1 MYLDPYLDMFNEE
14 ILSYRLSKR
23 PNAKAIL
30 DALDETITI
39 ARNCPYRTTIH
50 TDQGWG
56 YQMKAF
62 NKRLKDNNIFQSMSR
77 RGNCLDNSP
86 MENFFG
92 IMKQE
97 MYYGVVY
104 ESFEELK
111 AAVDNYIYYYNH
123 HRIKEK
129 LTGLSPIEYRK
140 QTSQLSA

>member
-1 MYLDPYLDMFNEE
+1 
-14 ILSYRLSKR
+14 LSYRLSER

-39 ARNCPYRTTIH
+39 ARNCQYRPTNH

-62 NKRLKDNNIFQSMSR
+62 NKRSKDNNICQSMSR
-77 RGNCLDNSP
+77 RGNWLDNSAL
-86 MENFFG
+86 EICLG

-104 ESFEELK
+104 ESFEELN

-129 LTGLSPIEYRK
+129 LTGMSPIEYRK
-140 QTSQLSA
+140 QTSQLFA